1 MYPQQ
6 IRTEVL
12 SRILGG
18 EISLAQA
25 EVSYGIS
32 HSTLKGWRRRALLE
46 AGDNPRVPSRNKEIP
61 VPSKLSLPPGV
72 SFLEAHA
79 AVTLRAA
86 LPPEQFGEYC
96 RAHGLHAEA
105 IAEWAEWFKVNPEAM
120 SMSQV
125 REIQAENRHFKAENR
140 HFKAQNARL
149 TKDIH
154 RKDKSLA
161 EYATLLAISKK
172 ARAIWGSM
180 DEESAPA
187 SQTAEKS

>member
-6 IRTEVL
+6 IRNEVL
-12 SRILGG
+12 SRVLSG
-18 EISLAQA
+18 EMSTREA
-25 EVSYGIS
+25 EAAYGIG
-32 HSTLKGWRRRALLE
+32 HSTIERWRLKALLE
-46 AGDNPRVPSRNKEIP
+46 AGDNPRVSTRNKEIL
-61 VPSKLSLPPGV
+61 VPPKLSLPSGV
-72 SFLEAHA
+72 SVMQAIK
-79 AVTLRAA
+79 AVALKEA

-105 IAEWAEWFKVNPEAM
+105 VAEWAEWFKENPEVM
-120 SMSQV
+120 PMSQA
-125 REIQAENRHFKAENR
+125 RELQAECRHV
-140 HFKAQNARL
+140 KAQNARL
-149 TKDIH
+149 TKDLH

-187 SQTAEKS
+187 SRIAEKS